1 MPCGY
6 YWRVQTALPRAPFSR
21 RWWTAAAIGAGA
33 ILVAHLLDGAVWESL
48 RDPRVND
55 RDWGRLLRS
64 MGYLPLWIVAAVAV
78 LLHGAGNEA
87 AGGGAGSP
95 VAGARL
101 WRLACRR
108 ALLLLFGPAVSGLV
122 AETVKLLV
130 RRLRPDPERFAYV
143 FRAFGDDTFSTRNL
157 GMPSSHVMVAFGG
170 AFALAYLYPRT
181 RWVWF
186 VLAAGCAATRVL
198 ALGHFLSDT
207 VVAAV
212 LSWIVVSVM
221 HARILAGTLEP
232 QSQGG

>member
-1 MPCGY
+1 MPRGY
-6 YWRVQTALPRAPFSR
+6 NWRVQTALPRVPFSR
-21 RWWTAAAIGAGA
+21 RWWAAAALGAGA

-64 MGYLPLWIVAAVAV
+64 MGYLPLWIVAAIAV
-78 LLHGAGNEA
+78 LLHGAGSEA
-87 AGGGAGSP
+87 APDGGTSRITT
-95 VAGARL
+95 ARL
-101 WRLACRR
+101 ARRR
-108 ALLLLFGPAVSGLV
+108 ALLLLLGPAVSGLV

-130 RRLRPDPERFAYV
+130 RRLRPDPGQFAYV

-207 VVAAV
+207 VVAVV
-212 LSWIVVSVM
+212 LSWMVVSVM
-221 HARILAGTLEP
+221 HARLLARILEP
-232 QSQGG
+232 ESQRG